1 MANPKIVFYPKV
13 GGRYRHYKGG
23 EYEVITLATHSETNE
38 PLVIYKSILFGSV
51 YARPLSMWFDDV
63 KSEGPFGTID
73 DTQRFKL
80 IQ

>member
-1 MANPKIVFYPKV
+1 MANPKFVLYPKV
-13 GGRYRHYKGG
+13 GARYRHYKGG

-38 PLVIYKSILFGSV
+38 PLVIYKSILFGSI

-63 KSEGPFGTID
+63 KAEGPFGTID